1 MTGTRETHK
10 ATAHDGRI
18 DWKKDRDPE
27 EVPADLDG
35 NEREN
40 GDRHR
45 RRHANGRARAA
56 TGAKTTDGKR
66 EHASAKG

>member
-1 MTGTRETHK
+1 VKGTRETHK
-10 ATAHDGRI
+10 AMAHDGQI
-18 DWKKDRDPE
+18 DWKKDRDQE

-45 RRHANGRARAA
+45 HANGHARHEA
-56 TGAKTTDGKR
+56 TGAKTIDGKR